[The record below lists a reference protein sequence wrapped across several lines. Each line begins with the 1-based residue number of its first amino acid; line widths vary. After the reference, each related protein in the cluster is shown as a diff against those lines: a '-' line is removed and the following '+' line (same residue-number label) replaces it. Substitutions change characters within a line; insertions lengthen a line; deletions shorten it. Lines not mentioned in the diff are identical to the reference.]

1 MSYGTDRR
9 FKSKKAL
16 REAVE
21 AEGPEAVGVFGT
33 SMFGNE
39 TAVTVAELAEL
50 DSSAVIVGPDVYT
63 DRRWYANVVKD
74 KSGKVK
80 IR

>member
-21 AEGPEAVGVFGT
+21 AEGPEAVGVYGT
-33 SMFGNE
+33 SIFGNE
-39 TAVTVAELAEL
+39 TASTVAELKES
-50 DSSAVIVGPDVYT
+50 DVIVGPNVET
-63 DRRWYANVVKD
+63 DRRWYANAVRGKD
-74 KSGKVK
+74 GK
-80 IR
+80 IRIK